1 MLPYITRR
9 ILASIPVL
17 IVLASLTF
25 FLLRLVPGDPA
36 TLIAGH
42 EATPEEYQFVKENL
56 GLDKPVHMQLW
67 TWVSNMAQGDFGK
80 SLRSG
85 LPVFGLIKGRLERTL
100 SLTVTT
106 QLLAMLIAIPL
117 GVIAAWKANTII
129 DRLIMLFCAIAFSV
143 PVFWLGYI
151 FIWLFGLWAFG
162 RDEAILPVATFVPIG
177 EDPWEFLRHMI
188 LPVVSLG
195 LLVLAGIARMT
206 RASVLEV
213 LKEDYIRTARAKG
226 LSERIVLIRHALR
239 NASLPIITII
249 GLGLAGLLSGAVVTE
264 NVYAI
269 PGLGRMAAE
278 AISTRDYPIIQGLI
292 ILIGAAYVYIN
303 LIIDI
308 AYAFLD
314 TRIRY

>member
-1 MLPYITRR
+1 
-9 ILASIPVL
+9 
-17 IVLASLTF
+17 
-25 FLLRLVPGDPA
+25 
-36 TLIAGH
+36 
-42 EATPEEYQFVKENL
+42 
-56 GLDKPVHMQLW
+56 
-67 TWVSNMAQGDFGK
+67 
-80 SLRSG
+80 
-85 LPVFGLIKGRLERTL
+85 
-100 SLTVTT
+100 
-106 QLLAMLIAIPL
+106 
-117 GVIAAWKANTII
+117 
-129 DRLIMLFCAIAFSV
+129 
-143 PVFWLGYI
+143 
-151 FIWLFGLWAFG
+151 
-162 RDEAILPVATFVPIG
+162 
-177 EDPWEFLRHMI
+177 
-188 LPVVSLG
+188 
-195 LLVLAGIARMT
+195 MT

-226 LSERIVLIRHALR
+226 LGERIVLIRHALR

-314 TRIRY
+314 PRIRY

>member
-1 MLPYITRR
+1 MLPYIIRR

-17 IVLASLTF
+17 IVLASFTF

-42 EATPEEYQFVKENL
+42 EATPEEYQFVKESL
-56 GLDKPVHMQLW
+56 GLDKPVHIQLW
-67 TWVSNMAQGDFGK
+67 KWVSGMTQGDFGN

-85 LPVFGLIKGRLERTL
+85 LPVFQLIKGRVEPTL
-100 SLTVTT
+100 SLTLTT
-106 QLLAMLIAIPL
+106 QIMAMLIAIPL
-117 GVIAAWKANTII
+117 GVIAAWKANSLI
-129 DRLIMLFCAIAFSV
+129 DRLIMLFCAVAFSI

-151 FIWLFGLWAFG
+151 LIWLFGLWAFG
-162 RDEAILPVATFVPIG
+162 RDSAILPVATFVPIA

-188 LPVVSLG
+188 LPVFSLG

-213 LKEDYIRTARAKG
+213 LKEDYVRTARAKG
-226 LSERIVLIRHALR
+226 LGERIVLIRHALR

-292 ILIGAAYVYIN
+292 ILIGAAYVYVN
-303 LIIDI
+303 LLIDI

-314 TRIRY
+314 PRIRY